1 METFYFSDFKELINS
16 NLTTKGAKK
25 TIKNKTGIKE
35 ENQRIKIETIS
46 FYSGFDKFD
55 DGNYF
60 WKDFKMKIY
69 DTSRY
74 KAKLIRGFYET
85 DVILDLNKKVEELKK
100 MVCDQKKVPV
110 ERQQFFLNDKEL
122 TNDTI
127 LKDENFFEKE
137 LSIKITK
144 QSNDLIYIKYPNS
157 EIKEIKTDLFNTGF
171 ELLEEIEK
179 NSVSYEPKLGFK
191 AKYNLIYKNE
201 ILPLSN
207 LLINYGI
214 YGNNKSFLSNVL
226 VNIGIKSE
234 DIIELKIR
242 ETQQKIFVKTLTGK
256 TISIFVEPKD
266 TIEQFKSFVLFC
278 EGIPIKEQRPIFAG
292 KQLEDNRTFEDYN
305 IQKEST
311 LHLVLRLRGG

>member
-1 METFYFSDFKELINS
+1 
-16 NLTTKGAKK
+16 
-25 TIKNKTGIKE
+25 
-35 ENQRIKIETIS
+35 
-46 FYSGFDKFD
+46 
-55 DGNYF
+55 
-60 WKDFKMKIY
+60 MK
-69 DTSRY
+69 
-74 KAKLIRGFYET
+74 
-85 DVILDLNKKVEELKK
+85 
-100 MVCDQKKVPV
+100 
-110 ERQQFFLNDKEL
+110 
-122 TNDTI
+122 
-127 LKDENFFEKE
+127 
-137 LSIKITK
+137 
-144 QSNDLIYIKYPNS
+144 
-157 EIKEIKTDLFNTGF
+157 
-171 ELLEEIEK
+171 K

-191 AKYNLIYKNE
+191 AKYNLTYKNE

-242 ETQQKIFVKTLTGK
+242 ETQQQIFVKTLTGK

>member
-1 METFYFSDFKELINS
+1 METFYFSDFNELTNPNMTKKEFKNI
-16 NLTTKGAKK
+16 
-25 TIKNKTGIKE
+25 IKNKTGINE
-35 ENQRIKIETIS
+35 ENQRILIKGTT
-46 FYSGFDKFD
+46 FYLGFGEYGD
-55 DGNYF
+55 NF
-60 WKDFKMKIY
+60 WQNFKMEIY

-74 KAKLIRGFYET
+74 KAKLCRGVYET

-100 MVCDQKKVPV
+100 MIYDQKKVPV
-110 ERQQFFLNDKEL
+110 DRQQFFLDDKEL
-122 TNDTI
+122 TNDII

-144 QSNDLIYIKYPNS
+144 QSNDLIYIKFPNG
-157 EIKEIKTDLFNTGF
+157 EKKEIKTDIFNTGF

-179 NSVSYEPKLGFK
+179 NSVSREPNIGFK
-191 AKYNLIYKNE
+191 VKYNLIYKNE

-207 LLINYGI
+207 LLINCGI

-226 VNIGIKSE
+226 VNIGIKNE
-234 DIIELKIR
+234 DIIELEIRKI
-242 ETQQKIFVKTLTGK
+242 QQHIFLKTLTGK
-256 TISIFVEPKD
+256 TLSLFVEPKD

-278 EGIPIKEQRPIFAG
+278 EGIPLKEQRLIFAG
-292 KQLEDNRTFEDYN
+292 KQLEDNRTFADYN

>member
-1 METFYFSDFKELINS
+1 M
-16 NLTTKGAKK
+16 
-25 TIKNKTGIKE
+25 KE

-55 DGNYF
+55 DENYF
-60 WKDFKMKIY
+60 QKDFKMKIY
-69 DTSRY
+69 DISRY

-179 NSVSYEPKLGFK
+179 NSVSYEPK
-191 AKYNLIYKNE
+191 
-201 ILPLSN
+201 
-207 LLINYGI
+207 
-214 YGNNKSFLSNVL
+214 
-226 VNIGIKSE
+226 
-234 DIIELKIR
+234 
-242 ETQQKIFVKTLTGK
+242 
-256 TISIFVEPKD
+256 
-266 TIEQFKSFVLFC
+266 
-278 EGIPIKEQRPIFAG
+278 
-292 KQLEDNRTFEDYN
+292 
-305 IQKEST
+305 
-311 LHLVLRLRGG
+311 

>member
-1 METFYFSDFKELINS
+1 METFYFSDFNELTNPNMTKKEFKNI
-16 NLTTKGAKK
+16 
-25 TIKNKTGIKE
+25 IKNKTGINE
-35 ENQRIKIETIS
+35 ENQRILIKGTT
-46 FYSGFDKFD
+46 FYLGFGEYGD
-55 DGNYF
+55 NF
-60 WKDFKMKIY
+60 WQNFKMEIY

-74 KAKLIRGFYET
+74 KAKLCRGVYET

-100 MVCDQKKVPV
+100 MIYDQKKVPV
-110 ERQQFFLNDKEL
+110 DRQQFFLDDKEL
-122 TNDTI
+122 TNDII

-144 QSNDLIYIKYPNS
+144 QSNDLIYIKFPNG
-157 EIKEIKTDLFNTGF
+157 EKKEIKTDIFNTGF

-179 NSVSYEPKLGFK
+179 NSVSREPNIGFK
-191 AKYNLIYKNE
+191 VKYNLIYKNE

-207 LLINYGI
+207 LLINCGI

-226 VNIGIKSE
+226 VNIGIKNE
-234 DIIELKIR
+234 DIIELEIR
-242 ETQQKIFVKTLTGK
+242 KTQQQIFVKTLTGK
-256 TISIFVEPKD
+256 TISLFVEPKD

-278 EGIPIKEQRPIFAG
+278 EGIPLKEQRLIFAG
-292 KQLEDNRTFEDYN
+292 KQLEDNRTFADYN